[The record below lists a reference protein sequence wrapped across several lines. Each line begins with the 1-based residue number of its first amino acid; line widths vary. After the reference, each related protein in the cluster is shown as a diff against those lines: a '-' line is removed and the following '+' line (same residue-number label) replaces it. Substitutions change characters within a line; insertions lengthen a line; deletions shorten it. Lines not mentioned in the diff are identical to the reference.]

1 MRKWEKQAC
10 YILFLFLASCTASR
24 PAIDNSAII
33 NKHPKP
39 IKVFGVGNW
48 KPGYSVLT
56 LVDANSNYFV
66 IIAKTNDTLHKGVT
80 YLP

>member
-1 MRKWEKQAC
+1 MRKIVGVFVLC
-10 YILFLFLASCTASR
+10 LLAGCTASR
-24 PAIDNSAII
+24 PVIDNSQIMSQ
-33 NKHPKP
+33 HPKP

-66 IIAKTNDTLHKGVT
+66 IIAKANDTLHKGVT